1 MYYIVHDI
9 QVKEVVEEQN
19 GGRKLKNRNPVRK
32 EVMKRDQGRGDD
44 PVSHLVR
51 ILRDSLIRK

>member
-1 MYYIVHDI
+1 
-9 QVKEVVEEQN
+9 VKEVVEEQN

-32 EVMKRDQGRGDD
+32 GVMKRDQGRGDD
-44 PVSHLVR
+44 PVSLLVR